1 MENKQVE
8 AKLLENLQEGLQ
20 LISRDWR
27 YLYLNPTALM
37 HSQSNYESL
46 IGHTMMECFP
56 GIENTALFTKL
67 QYVMEQQVPVQ
78 MENHFHYPN
87 GKSGWFELRIQPSID
102 GLVILSVDITLRKIE
117 EERRNR
123 YVAGLEGVVDDVS
136 HKMRAPLTLLQS
148 IVENELEFVASHP
161 ELASI
166 VGYLKESVLAL
177 DAHTRDL
184 TQKIQDLREGVR

>member
-1 MENKQVE
+1 
-8 AKLLENLQEGLQ
+8 
-20 LISRDWR
+20 
-27 YLYLNPTALM
+27 
-37 HSQSNYESL
+37 
-46 IGHTMMECFP
+46 
-56 GIENTALFTKL
+56 
-67 QYVMEQQVPVQ
+67 
-78 MENHFHYPN
+78 
-87 GKSGWFELRIQPSID
+87 
-102 GLVILSVDITLRKIE
+102 LVILSVDITLRKIE